1 MISLLLFAPCPFL
14 AQKTSFDYSY
24 STSGNPPGPVFWI
37 CWSVFVI
44 LMVAAMWK
52 VFHQGR
58 PARLGGAHSD
68 RERLFSVQSRRASRL
83 VADPNAHSAGQFHH
97 PDHSEH
103 RCREELR
110 EGCRF
115 WDRIA
120 SVALYFLSDPRI
132 RQRAI
137 PRRAA
142 VNPDGIRLALLR
154 PVRLSLFVESG
165 DPLARFGGF
174 ARLHVMLQRKID
186 IFFHRGRPEFFD
198 QAFGLRE
205 RVGSALQN

>member
-97 PDHSEH
+97 PDHSGH

-110 EGCRF
+110 ERCRF

-137 PRRAA
+137 PRRSTAA
-142 VNPDGIRLALLR
+142 TGLSQALLR
-154 PVRLSLFVESG
+154 PVRFPSFVKRR
-165 DPLARFGGF
+165 DAFARLGGF
-174 ARLHVMLQRKID
+174 ARAHVMLQRKID
-186 IFFHRGRPEFFD
+186 IFFHRRRPKFFD
-198 QAFGLRE
+198 QALGLHD
-205 RVGSALQN
+205 RVRRALQD